1 MKQILPLFLSWERK
15 NSLRKNIRSRHNS
28 KVIIINLK
36 KNTIR
41 GKMVLDCQGTSFT
54 FILCWC
60 HTWNSRASHQ
70 CQDWRLYLMK
80 WIQQRILSLAFL
92 CQKKEKM
99 HNQKEKNNYY
109 YFQNL
114 LEYQYCLIALK
125 WKIYYFLLWYI
136 RPLLCIVSCVLYQYW
151 SDV

>member
-1 MKQILPLFLSWERK
+1 MVRDNHLFSMIVSNMDYIEWSRYCPCFCPEK
-15 NSLRKNIRSRHNS
+15 GNSLRKNIRSRHNS

-36 KNTIR
+36 KNTII

-80 WIQQRILSLAFL
+80 WIQHRILSLAFL

-99 HNQKEKNNYY
+99 HNQKEKTIIIT
-109 YFQNL
+109 FKT
-114 LEYQYCLIALK
+114 C
-125 WKIYYFLLWYI
+125 
-136 RPLLCIVSCVLYQYW
+136 
-151 SDV
+151 